1 MNKILTFPKVASSEN
16 PWDPKNIATF
26 VEVNKSLW
34 DEEKDNR
41 PADEAVWALSLIK
54 YGHVRNY
61 HDALWGWT
69 GTAFRPVE
77 ADLRR
82 FLILLFG
89 QTLTGQASSR
99 FVNRVVEAIK
109 MAAEST
115 SGDLPPW
122 PEKRGIPFQNGWLN
136 LETLELEAHDPKHGN
151 RHVFPVEW
159 KLDGV
164 PEATKTLVDGF
175 LQSTFADDP
184 AKIPVV
190 LAFIGYA
197 MSPDAVWE
205 KSLFLLGNGRN
216 GKGTLLA
223 MVAAMFG
230 DAAVEMDLEELAT
243 DRFARAELADRRLMI
258 SSDLGE
264 ANLGRQTGLFKRLTA
279 FETVPNAQRKYAQ
292 IFRFRN
298 ETKII
303 MAANTLPRSND
314 HARGYYDRFLP
325 ILFTRYFDPA
335 SPDAVPDLKKRLIT
349 PDALSYLAF
358 RAVTAYAT
366 VYPSLPHLPQDSREA
381 LAAYIERDDIV
392 AAALGTEGCFEKDDP
407 GQGIPTNEA
416 YGVFR
421 EWASQQGYSKIPTQK
436 KFTERL
442 KQLDIRYFRTNRQ
455 RRLGLRVRE

>member
-109 MAAEST
+109 MAAESAPDET
-115 SGDLPPW
+115 PPW
-122 PEKRGIPFQNGWLN
+122 PEQRGIAFSNGWLN
-136 LETLELEAHDPKHGN
+136 LDTLELERHDPSHGN

-159 KLDGV
+159 RIDGI
-164 PEATKTLVDGF
+164 PEDAKALVDDF
-175 LQSTFADDP
+175 LNSTFADDP
-184 AKIPVV
+184 AKIPVI

-197 MSPDAVWE
+197 LSPDMVWE
-205 KSLFLLGNGRN
+205 TCLFLLGNGRN
-216 GKGTLLA
+216 GKGTLLS
-223 MVAAMFG
+223 MVAAVFG

-264 ANLGRQTGLFKRLTA
+264 ANLRGQTGIFKRLTA
-279 FETVPNAQRKYAQ
+279 FETVPNAQRKYGQ
-292 IFRFRN
+292 IFRFKN
-298 ETKII
+298 EAKLI
-303 MAANTLPRSND
+303 MAANSLPRSND
-314 HARGYYDRFLP
+314 RARGYYERFLP
-325 ILFTRYFDPA
+325 ILFTQYFDPM

-349 PDALSYLAF
+349 PNALSYLVF
-358 RAVTAYAT
+358 RAVTAYVT

-381 LAAYIERDDIV
+381 LAAYVERDDIV
-392 AAALGTEGCFEKDDP
+392 AAALGTEGCFERDNP

-416 YGVFR
+416 YSTFR
-421 EWASQQGYSKIPTQK
+421 EWATQQGYAKVPTQR

-442 KQLDIRYFRTNRQ
+442 RQLDVTYRRTNKE
-455 RRLGLRVRE
+455 RRLGLRLRT